1 MNGTSG
7 REFLGLHPFFA
18 PKNGWNIKQK
28 SLYFI
33 FYVHFFSFVLRRQKK
48 RNEPKK
54 RKPALI
60 KRNSKVFYQRFCRDK
75 LRSKSSQNTTVSNQG
90 SVRAPPLTSYG
101 LLCKPYI
108 INSEY
113 QTVQNNYIFI
123 IIITIFVT
131 ELRNIYRNYQS
142 DKLFNL
148 QV

>member
-1 MNGTSG
+1 MFIS
-7 REFLGLHPFFA
+7 FL
-18 PKNGWNIKQK
+18 
-28 SLYFI
+28 LYCAG
-33 FYVHFFSFVLRRQKK
+33 
-48 RNEPKK
+48 K
-54 RKPALI
+54 RKETNQRKENRRLPALI